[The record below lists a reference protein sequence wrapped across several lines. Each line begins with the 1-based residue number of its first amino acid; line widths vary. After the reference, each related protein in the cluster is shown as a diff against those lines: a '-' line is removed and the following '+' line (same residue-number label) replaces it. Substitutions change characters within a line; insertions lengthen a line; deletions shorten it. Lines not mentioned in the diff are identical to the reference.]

1 MKFLRYLPTCAL
13 AVFSSQSAFSAESAL
28 EQDFKNPPV
37 KTRPYVWWH
46 WMGSNFSKEGI
57 TKDLEAMKTSG
68 IGGATIFNLASAV
81 QESHKPTLN
90 NPWPD
95 QTYRSP
101 KYWEALKHAAA
112 EAQRLGLEIGLHN
125 TVGYSTTGGP
135 WIDEAKNMQKITS
148 KSVTVEGGKRIN
160 IEIPRPDP
168 VVYRGWGASGNSFT
182 FFKDIAVLAVPASG
196 DIDPAKTIDLTASF
210 KDNRLDWD
218 APAGKWQ
225 IVRLCHSPTGA
236 SPHPVPDEVI
246 GKTLEVD
253 KMSLELNR
261 FHWDTVIEPMKQHL
275 GPYLGKSFRHFL
287 IDSYEAGKQNWTPAF
302 REEFQKR
309 KGYDPLPWLLT
320 LENRTVGDKDQS
332 ARFQWDLTDVIST
345 LYYEN
350 GWLTGVGKM
359 KAVGMDL
366 QFEPYGGPFDTVEG
380 TALADIPMG
389 EFWTGGKGGINGTI
403 VAAARAAGRT
413 VVGAEAFT
421 GPPTLSKWSETP
433 GFLKQSADGTFASG
447 ANRLVLHHW
456 VHQPF
461 DDRYKPGMGMGWWG
475 THFNRHQTW
484 AKDGAA
490 FYQYLG
496 RTQAMLQSGE
506 TPSDFVSVG
515 KSQGSDIISWREFR
529 NGVKVQDGRIV
540 LSSGRSYPF
549 LGIPHDGR
557 LLPNDVKRIT
567 DLLEQGAVIV
577 CAKPSGSPGLAG
589 YPASD
594 AEVKS
599 STLWTDEAIR
609 TVGKGKLYTKGDIGA
624 ASRDF
629 KITPMIQFPDSSG
642 ITGTARQTKD
652 TTLIFVAN
660 TAAASA
666 NFTASFRID
675 GQRPELWDAED
686 GSIRFAP
693 VWRVK
698 DGRTEVDL
706 SLGGHK
712 SVFVVFRSSK
722 LPADHVVSVVSKS
735 ADESAV
741 DIIKARFGA
750 AQGNRWMDVTEKLRQ
765 LSSKGAL
772 HLASVHPGVF
782 GKDPAPNIVKQLEI
796 EYRLGGKSLTAT
808 IAEGKPLSLGKPS
821 VSDIQLT
828 AAADGSVTASSAS
841 GTRGE
846 LVFASGKRQALELP
860 APTAPAEL
868 KGPWNVVLDSPVE
881 QTRKLVLPNLENLA
895 AHSDPDV
902 KYFSGT
908 ASYSL
913 KFEISNLKSP
923 MTLDLGK
930 VHDLARVTLNGKDLG
945 VLWHTPFALEISSAL
960 KTGTNQLTIAVTNT
974 WHNRLVGDE
983 QFPADFEWGEDRG
996 DKGHAMKAYPDWF
1009 VKNQTRPE
1017 KNRKCFVV
1025 WYYHRKDSPL
1035 LPAGLVGPVTLIPKS
1050 QTNGK
1055 P

>member
-1 MKFLRYLPTCAL
+1 MKRNLFPTLLAL
-13 AVFSSQSAFSAESAL
+13 ACPLSLHAEDSRL

-57 TKDLEAMKTSG
+57 TKDLEAMKASG

-101 KYWEALKHAAA
+101 KYWEALRHAAA

-135 WIDEAKNMQKITS
+135 WIDEEKNMQQVVS
-148 KSVTVEGGKRIN
+148 KSVTVDGGKPVS

-168 VVYRGWGASGNSFT
+168 VVYRGWGASGLSFS
-182 FFKDIAVLAVPASG
+182 FFKDIAVLAVPAEG
-196 DIDPAKTIDLTASF
+196 DIDPAKTIDLTGSF
-210 KDNRLDWD
+210 KDGKLTWD

-225 IVRLCHSPTGA
+225 VFRICHVPTGA
-236 SPHPVPDEVI
+236 SPHPVPDDVI

-261 FHWDTVIEPMKQHL
+261 FHWNTVIEPMKQHL
-275 GPYLGKSFRHFL
+275 GDYLGKSFRHFL
-287 IDSYEAGKQNWTPAF
+287 IDSYEAGNQTWTPAF
-302 REEFQKR
+302 REEFKKR

-320 LENRTVGDKDQS
+320 LNKRTVGDKERS
-332 ARFQWDLTDVIST
+332 ARFQWDFTDVIHT

-350 GWLTGVGKM
+350 GWLTGVEKM

-380 TALADIPMG
+380 SALADIPMG
-389 EFWTGGKGGINGTI
+389 EFWTGGKGGINSA
-403 VAAARAAGRT
+403 VVSAARAAGRT

-421 GPPTLSKWSETP
+421 GPPTLSKWTETP
-433 GFLKQSADGTFASG
+433 GFLRKSADGTFVSG

-484 AKDGAA
+484 AKDGVA

-496 RTQAMLQSGE
+496 RCQAMLQSGE

-515 KSQGSDIISWREFR
+515 KSQGSDVMSWREFR
-529 NGVKVQDGRIV
+529 DGLKVEGGRID

-557 LLPNDVKRIT
+557 LTPSDVKRVAA
-567 DLLEQGAVIV
+567 LLEQGAVIV
-577 CAKPSGSPGLAG
+577 CAKPTGSPGLAG

-594 AEVKS
+594 DEVKS
-599 STLWTDEAIR
+599 SNLWNDEPVRSI
-609 TVGKGKLYTKGDIGA
+609 GKGRLYTKGDIGA

-629 KITPMIQFPDSSG
+629 KITPIMQFTGASG
-642 ITGTARQTKD
+642 ISGTARKTKD
-652 TTLIFVAN
+652 STLFFVAN
-660 TAAASA
+660 TNDSPAS
-666 NFTASFRID
+666 FTASFRIS
-675 GQRPELWDAED
+675 GERPELWDAED

-693 VWRVK
+693 VWREN

-706 SLGGHK
+706 TLDRNR
-712 SVFVVFRSSK
+712 SVFVVFRGSK
-722 LPADHVVSVVSKS
+722 APADHVVGIVSQS
-735 ADESAV
+735 AEEGALEIV
-741 DIIKARFGA
+741 KARFGA
-750 AQGNRWMDVTEKLRQ
+750 VQGNRWMDVTEKLRK
-765 LSSKGAL
+765 LSSKGAI
-772 HLASVHPGVF
+772 HLASVNPGTF
-782 GKDPAPNIVKQLEI
+782 GKDPAPNVVKQLDL
-796 EYRLGGKSLTAT
+796 EYRLSGKAHTAT
-808 IAEGKPLSLGKPS
+808 IAEGEPLKLGTPS
-821 VSDIQLT
+821 ASQIHL
-828 AAADGSVTASSAS
+828 AATADGTVTASSSTGA
-841 GTRGE
+841 RAE
-846 LVFASGKRQALELP
+846 VVYASGKRQSMALP
-860 APTAPAEL
+860 KPTAAAAL

-881 QTRKLVLPNLENLA
+881 ETRKLVMPTLENLA
-895 AHSDPDV
+895 AQSDPVV

-908 ASYSL
+908 ATYSL
-913 KFEISNLKSP
+913 KFEMQDLKSK

-945 VLWHTPFALEISSAL
+945 VLWQAPFQLDVSPAL
-960 KTGTNQLTIAVTNT
+960 KTGTNQLEIAVTNT

-996 DKGHAMKAYPDWF
+996 EKGHAMKAYPDWF
-1009 VKNQTRPE
+1009 LKKQPRPE

-1025 WYYHRKDSPL
+1025 WYYHRKDTPL
-1035 LPAGLVGPVTLIPKS
+1035 QPAGLVGPVMLVPES
-1050 QTNGK
+1050 QATIK